1 MKSVNLCDGTMGIID
16 AVKSE
21 FQKTPV
27 SIYRVLRVE
36 SANDTMQ
43 RAATL
48 PVPKMLFSEFWHEH
62 EVCFLFADTG
72 LGKSLLA
79 VQIADAI
86 TRGQSVLGFKT
97 ESQPQPVLYLDFE
110 LSEKQFQNRYSDNY
124 QKNYR
129 FSPLFYRSE
138 FDRNKIVT
146 ENGEIEEAL
155 RSDIERAVVE
165 YGVRV
170 IIIDNLTWLR
180 TQTETAS
187 DALPLMKYLKTLQ
200 RQYSL
205 SILIL
210 GHTPKI
216 SETRPISVNDLSGSK
231 MLMNFVDSA
240 FAIGRS
246 HKDGSARYLKQ
257 IKVRACE
264 AIYHTQN
271 VVAVKI
277 VKDGNFTGFHV
288 MGYGPE
294 SEHLRPL
301 KEIEEEIN
309 LQKVVELK
317 QANPAISNREIERM
331 TGIGRNRV
339 AKIVKSLD
347 PVHSEL
353 LLDKDDEPF

>member
-1 MKSVNLCDGTMGIID
+1 MNKKVHSDGALTIVD
-16 AVKSE
+16 AVRAE
-21 FQKTPV
+21 FHKIPV
-27 SIYRVLRVE
+27 DRYRVLRIE
-36 SANDTMQ
+36 TANDTLQ
-43 RAATL
+43 RAATQ

-86 TRGQSVLGFKT
+86 TRGLSVEGFTT
-97 ESQPQPVLYLDFE
+97 ESKSQPVLYLDFE
-110 LSEKQFQNRYSDNY
+110 LSEKQFQNRYSENY
-124 QKNYR
+124 QDNYR
-129 FSPLFYRSE
+129 FSPLLYRSE

-146 ENGEIEEAL
+146 DAGEIEEAL
-155 RSDIERAVVE
+155 RSDIEGAIAE

-170 IIIDNLTWLR
+170 VIIDNLTWLR
-180 TQTETAS
+180 TQTETAN

-216 SETRPISVNDLSGSK
+216 AETRPISVNDLSGSK

-240 FAIGRS
+240 FALGRS
-246 HKDGSARYLKQ
+246 HKDGSTRYLKQ

-264 AIYHTQN
+264 AVYHAQN
-271 VVAVKI
+271 VVAVRIEKH
-277 VKDGNFTGFHV
+277 GNFTGFHV
-288 MGYGPE
+288 IGYGNE
-294 SEHLRPL
+294 TEHLKPL
-301 KEIEEEIN
+301 VEIEEEIN
-309 LQKVVELK
+309 LQKVIDLK
-317 QANPAISNREIERM
+317 RTNPSVSNREIERM

-339 AKIVKSLD
+339 SKMVKSLD
-347 PVHSEL
+347 TEKTEQTYAVVN
-353 LLDKDDEPF
+353 DPF

>member
-1 MKSVNLCDGTMGIID
+1 MNALKHDDGGMTLLD
-16 AVKSE
+16 AVRAE
-21 FQKTPV
+21 FAEQPLDK
-27 SIYRVLRVE
+27 YRVLRIE
-36 SANDTMQ
+36 SANDAML
-43 RAATL
+43 RAATQ

-72 LGKSLLA
+72 LGKSILA
-79 VQIADAI
+79 VQIADSI
-86 TRGQSVLGFKT
+86 TRGQPVPGFKM

-110 LSEKQFQNRYSDNY
+110 LSEKQFQNRYSENY

-129 FSPLFYRSE
+129 FSPFFYRSE

-146 ENGEIEEAL
+146 DSGEIEDAL
-155 RSDIERAVVE
+155 RSDIEGAIAE

-170 IIIDNLTWLR
+170 VIIDNLTWLR
-180 TQTETAS
+180 TQTETAT

-205 SILIL
+205 SILVL

-216 SETRPISVNDLSGSK
+216 AETRPISVNDLSGSK

-240 FAIGRS
+240 FALGRS

-257 IKVRACE
+257 VKVRACE
-264 AIYHTQN
+264 AVYHAQN
-271 VVAVKI
+271 VVAVRIEKH
-277 VKDGNFTGFHV
+277 DNFTGFHV
-288 MGYGPE
+288 IGFGPE

-317 QANPAISNREIERM
+317 QANPAMSNREIERM

-339 AKIVKSLD
+339 AKMVKSLD
-347 PVHSEL
+347 AEKTEQAYEIDS
-353 LLDKDDEPF
+353 EPF